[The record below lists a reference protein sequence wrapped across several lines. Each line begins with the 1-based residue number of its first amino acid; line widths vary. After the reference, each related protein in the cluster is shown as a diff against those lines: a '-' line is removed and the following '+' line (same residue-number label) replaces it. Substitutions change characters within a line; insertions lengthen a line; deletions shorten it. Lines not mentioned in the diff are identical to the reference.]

1 MNVAEGVL
9 EQRVAMA
16 ARTLQELV
24 AAAASG
30 HSDRVAVTYDGG
42 SPSASPETL
51 LYSDLIQLSGELA
64 RILRKECSPHDG
76 VIGLYCSD
84 DLFIPVWVLG

>member
-1 MNVAEGVL
+1 
-9 EQRVAMA
+9 MA

-24 AAAASG
+24 VAAASG
-30 HSDRVAVTYDGG
+30 HPDRVAVTYDGG
-42 SPSASPETL
+42 SPSSCPATL
-51 LYSDLIQLSGELA
+51 LYSDLLQLSGELA
-64 RILRKECSPHDG
+64 RILRKNCFPNYG